1 MAVTTVQ
8 TLLSQRVKI
17 TLQELSENGT
27 RWSNSEL
34 INWLNEAYQQVVSL
48 RPDASSANESV
59 DLESG
64 TKQTI
69 PATGLRLL
77 SLVRN
82 TAAASSKRVIT
93 TTSRSALDS
102 TRPGWHGEEETVN
115 VEQFI
120 FDDMDPRTFYVY
132 PPAAIG
138 AEVEIIY
145 SQVPSPHDVDYANSK
160 TDPLKLPD
168 SYAPA
173 IADWIM
179 YRAFSKDAEHSAN
192 QARATGHYNAFM
204 SAMGNKAQTD
214 AATSPN
220 A

>member
-1 MAVTTVQ
+1 MAVTTVE

-34 INWLNEAYQQVVSL
+34 INWLNEAYQQIVSF
-48 RPDASSANESV
+48 RPDASSVNESI
-59 DLESG
+59 DLEAG

-69 PATGLRLL
+69 PETGLRLL

-82 TAAASSKRVIT
+82 TAIASSKRVIT
-93 TTSRSALDS
+93 KTSRSALDS
-102 TRPGWHGEEETVN
+102 TRPGWHGEDETVN
-115 VEQFI
+115 IEQFI

-145 SQVPSPHDVDYANSK
+145 SQVPSPHDIDYTVSK
-160 TDPLKLPD
+160 SDAIKLPD

-192 QARATGHYNAFM
+192 QARATGHFQAFM
-204 SAMGNKAQTD
+204 SAMGSKAQTD